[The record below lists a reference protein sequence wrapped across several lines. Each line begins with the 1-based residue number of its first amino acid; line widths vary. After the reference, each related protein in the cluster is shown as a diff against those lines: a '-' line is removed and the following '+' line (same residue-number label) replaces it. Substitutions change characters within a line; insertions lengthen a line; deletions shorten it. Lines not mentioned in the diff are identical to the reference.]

1 MGPSLRPKAMDFRGE
16 IQLTFVNSA
25 SRARHYLSHA
35 SRQGAAAMLF
45 ARSPCDRTNMRA
57 PLASTSMSRRALC
70 LALALGAGIVAC
82 SSPPKPPPPKPP
94 LLLAINI
101 VGGTQLNPDAR
112 MRPSPVVVRVYELK
126 SAAQFNSADFL
137 SLYDKDQSVLGG
149 DVVTREEFVL
159 RPGEKKAINKLL
171 PAETKFIG
179 VVAAFRELDSARWRG
194 LVPIAPNKD
203 NTMTISLDSVSIQ
216 ATATP

>member
-1 MGPSLRPKAMDFRGE
+1 MRPPPTPTPA
-16 IQLTFVNSA
+16 L
-25 SRARHYLSHA
+25 
-35 SRQGAAAMLF
+35 
-45 ARSPCDRTNMRA
+45 
-57 PLASTSMSRRALC
+57 RRALC
-70 LALALGAGIVAC
+70 VTMAMGACAGIAAC

-101 VGGTQLNPDAR
+101 VASAQLNPDAR

-159 RPGEKKAINKLL
+159 RPGEKKAINKQL
-171 PAETKFIG
+171 PTETKFI
-179 VVAAFRELDSARWRG
+179 VWAVR
-194 LVPIAPNKD
+194 K
-203 NTMTISLDSVSIQ
+203 
-216 ATATP
+216 